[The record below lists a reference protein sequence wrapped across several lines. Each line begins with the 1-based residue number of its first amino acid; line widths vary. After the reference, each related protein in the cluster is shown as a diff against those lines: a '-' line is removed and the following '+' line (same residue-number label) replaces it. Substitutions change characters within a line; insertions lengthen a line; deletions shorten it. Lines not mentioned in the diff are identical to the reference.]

1 MHIKDLNIWLFHEI
15 RSWSI
20 FAIAHSLCYFL
31 ETSGISLRY
40 LAVEINCQINLWCAT
55 INYLS
60 VVVKSICLFCFSWPC
75 GFCHTPWK
83 AIYRQPTTH
92 KSNLDIIRKSY
103 GPRAYNKCNIS
114 TFVLLTASLKFVFFP
129 LAFQRPSL
137 ASIAENEG
145 QDGGTG
151 ISAIS

>member
-1 MHIKDLNIWLFHEI
+1 MLEVNYNWVSDLHIKDLNIWLFHKI
-15 RSWSI
+15 ISWSI
-20 FAIAHSLCYFL
+20 SAIAHSLCYFL

-40 LAVEINCQINLWCAT
+40 LEINCQINLCCAT

-60 VVVKSICLFCFSWPC
+60 VVVKWICLFCFSWPC

-92 KSNLDIIRKSY
+92 KSNPDIIRKSY

-114 TFVLLTASLKFVFFP
+114 TFALLTASLKSFSFH
-129 LAFQRPSL
+129 
-137 ASIAENEG
+137 
-145 QDGGTG
+145 
-151 ISAIS
+151 